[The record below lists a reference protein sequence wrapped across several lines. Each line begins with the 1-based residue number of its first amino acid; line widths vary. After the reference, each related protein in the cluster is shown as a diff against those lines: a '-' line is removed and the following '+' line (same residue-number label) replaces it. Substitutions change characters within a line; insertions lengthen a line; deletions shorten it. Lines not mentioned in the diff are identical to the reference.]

1 MILHE
6 ELATIE
12 RAQQVAAAWLR
23 GIGLELKPSKT
34 RITHTLV
41 PHGGNLG
48 FDFLGCRVRRFR
60 VGKTHPGKTRTG
72 KDTFSKPLGF
82 KTLIKPS
89 PDAQQRHLAEIAELV
104 RRHRQSPQEV
114 LVEHLKRR
122 IGGWAN
128 YHSAQV
134 SKEVFSRMD
143 HLVYCKLRRW
153 AYRRHPNKS
162 RAWVHDRYWRS
173 VVTTAAD
180 GAVRVNNW
188 VFAAPFGEPLAL
200 HARTVIQ
207 RHVKVEGDRS
217 FFDGDW
223 AYWASRLG
231 RHPELPHRVAVL
243 LKQQKGRCALCGLF
257 FKADDLPEVDH
268 IVPRSQGGKDDY
280 SNWQLVHR
288 HCHDQKTA
296 TDGLGAGRGRGGT
309 RDKGQDKAAQ
319 RNNRSLTRR
328 ATRGHTRRPGSPARA
343 GTASQAATPGR
354 EALPGAT
361 PSDARRAAAERSL
374 DRAKGAHPPKE
385 TSPWCPPPGDG
396 AGR

>member
-12 RAQQVAAAWLR
+12 RAPQVAAAWLR

-143 HLVYCKLRRW
+143 HLVYCQLKRW
-153 AYRRHPNKS
+153 AERRHPKKG
-162 RAWVHDRYWRS
+162 RGWVARHYWHPR
-173 VVTTAAD
+173 
-180 GAVRVNNW
+180 GLRNW
-188 VFAAPFGEPLAL
+188 VFGPRDGQPIAR
-200 HARTVIQ
+200 HASVPIR
-207 RHVKVEGDRS
+207 RHIKVRADAS
-217 FFDGDW
+217 PYDGDLL
-223 AYWASRLG
+223 YWASRLG
-231 RHPELPHRVAVL
+231 RHPELSPSKADL
-243 LKQQKGRCALCGLF
+243 LKRQNGRCAWCGLLF
-257 FKADDLPEVDH
+257 TDVEELIESDH
-268 IVPRSQGGKDDY
+268 TLPRSLGGSDRRA
-280 SNWQLVHR
+280 NRQLLHG

-296 TDGLGAGRGRGGT
+296 RDGSHAARGR
-309 RDKGQDKAAQ
+309 REV
-319 RNNRSLTRR
+319 
-328 ATRGHTRRPGSPARA
+328 PA
-343 GTASQAATPGR
+343 
-354 EALPGAT
+354 
-361 PSDARRAAAERSL
+361 
-374 DRAKGAHPPKE
+374 
-385 TSPWCPPPGDG
+385 
-396 AGR
+396 